1 VNKKTTYTLLYFL
14 LFASYAFG
22 QYDVISLLENAE
34 QKIKIAE
41 NQRDTSILV
50 LDLINGI
57 EVFSSNHIDDKALV
71 YFGKLTT
78 LPIRYLEAEAK
89 MKNAYEAVAQIY
101 CQKKEYFIAATYVER
116 ALKIAEQ
123 SKQDEAIIRLSQ
135 QLCDVLLLQ
144 NTTESQQKVLEK
156 LQFIYVLIG
165 KNPNE
170 GYQAIYFRQKAAINI
185 IEKRT
190 AEAISL
196 LQKAVSFFEKNK
208 KPLELIQCYALL
220 TEAFSQQNDSKQALF
235 FLQKYNV
242 EKEKIILETHSIN
255 DVYENRKKD
264 TILVSNTAYE
274 KEQSKIIVWSK
285 ILIGSLL
292 VILILII
299 VGFGVYRSRAKQKIL
314 LQNLNIQA
322 MMNELKAFNYSV
334 SHDLK
339 APLVEM
345 FNNLSRIDRAAREKL
360 SENNQAQLQHV
371 SQTLLNTRKMI
382 DEMLS
387 YSITDNQGFEPQK
400 FETKELIEDILYQFS
415 GTIDAKNI
423 EVRIAPN
430 LPQVYG
436 DLAMIRQVFQN
447 LISNSIKFSQNKPS
461 PRIEVS
467 YKKENKSI
475 VFAVSDNGIGFDEQ
489 YKNKLFQL
497 FKRLP
502 TQEKFEG
509 IGAGL
514 AIVKRIVE
522 RHGGE
527 VWAEGS
533 PNQGAV
539 FYFSLPKLS

>member
-14 LFASYAFG
+14 LFSSYSFG
-22 QYDVISLLENAE
+22 QSDVISSLENAE
-34 QKIKIAE
+34 QKIEVAE
-41 NQRDTSILV
+41 NQRDTSILINS
-50 LDLINGI
+50 LINGI
-57 EVFSSNHIDDKALV
+57 EVFSTNHIEDKALV

-78 LPIRYLEAEAK
+78 LPLRYLQAEIK
-89 MKNAYEAVAQIY
+89 MKNAYEAVAKIY
-101 CQKKEYFIAATYVER
+101 CQKKEYFIAATYIER

-123 SKQDEAIIRLSQ
+123 TQQNEATIQLSQ
-135 QLCDVLLLQ
+135 QLCDILLLQ
-144 NTTESQQKVLEK
+144 KTKESQQKTLEK
-156 LQFIYVLIG
+156 LQIIEILLE

-170 GYQAIYFRQKAAINI
+170 TFQATHFRQKASVNLLK
-185 IEKRT
+185 KRST
-190 AEAISL
+190 EAIFS
-196 LQKAVSFFEKNK
+196 LQKALFFFEKNK
-208 KPLELIQCYALL
+208 NTSELLQCYSLL
-220 TEAFSQQNDSKQALF
+220 NEAFQQQNDPTQALF
-235 FLQKYNV
+235 FLQKYNI
-242 EKEKIILETHSIN
+242 EKEKIIVETHNIK
-255 DVYENRKKD
+255 DIYENRKKD
-264 TILVSNTAYE
+264 KALIFNVENEKSQNKIIFWSKMLIGGLLAILVLA
-274 KEQSKIIVWSK
+274 
-285 ILIGSLL
+285 
-292 VILILII
+292 I
-299 VGFGVYRSRAKQKIL
+299 VGFWIYRRRAKQKIL

-339 APLVEM
+339 SPLVEM
-345 FNNLSRIDRAAREKL
+345 FNNLSRIDRTEREKL
-360 SENNQAQLQHV
+360 SENNQSQLEYV

-400 FETKELIEDILYQFS
+400 FEMKELIEDILYQFS
-415 GTIDAKNI
+415 GTIEAKNI
-423 EVRIAPN
+423 DVRVTPN
-430 LPQVYG
+430 FPQVYG

-447 LISNSIKFSQNKPS
+447 LISNGIKFSQNKPS
-461 PRIEVS
+461 PRIELG
-467 YKKENKSI
+467 YKKENERI
-475 VFAVSDNGIGFDEQ
+475 VFSVSDNGIGFDEQ

-533 PNQGAV
+533 PNQGAI